1 MAEDAG
7 EDQAEPNW
15 AGEPMPTEPPAA
27 ASPEDVVNEEP
38 EAVEP
43 PEAENF
49 PSDNAV
55 DAVLALLEEHKESLN
70 RIAADLLAGSLVRT
84 PSELE
89 VAAAETADVTG
100 QLQRRLNTA
109 ADAFRQRDNETGRGE
124 RDADAAELLKGSW
137 ETINEALAELMVL
150 NFDQESLHET
160 IQKLT
165 EIIQTISAASQD
177 TAAKLEET
185 LADLHESGVTR

>member
-1 MAEDAG
+1 
-7 EDQAEPNW
+7 
-15 AGEPMPTEPPAA
+15 
-27 ASPEDVVNEEP
+27 
-38 EAVEP
+38 
-43 PEAENF
+43 
-49 PSDNAV
+49 
-55 DAVLALLEEHKESLN
+55 
-70 RIAADLLAGSLVRT
+70 
-84 PSELE
+84 
-89 VAAAETADVTG
+89 
-100 QLQRRLNTA
+100 LNTA